1 MGDVL
6 RDSKKLGVI
15 SLYKFFERDGIPAL
29 TGMHQGQVLVES
41 APHRGLHIS
50 SHHQFHRHLA
60 MFGQTS
66 ALFRECVAN
75 PMDRS
80 EVNWFGG
87 FQLKFLPKFQNV
99 VVNSPAAR
107 IVVIPPYLIQ

>member
-1 MGDVL
+1 LHCVLRVLPIMGDVL

-15 SLYKFFERDGIPAL
+15 SLYKFFERGGIPAL
-29 TGMHQGQVLVES
+29 TGMHKGQVLVER

-50 SHHQFHRHLA
+50 SHRQFHRHLA

-66 ALFRECVAN
+66 AHSGNEFVAN

-80 EVNWFGG
+80 DVNWFGRL
-87 FQLKFLPKFQNV
+87 QLKFLP
-99 VVNSPAAR
+99 
-107 IVVIPPYLIQ
+107 